1 MNLNV
6 TDRIL
11 VNTEQLQYLLGGC
24 GRRYAQK
31 IGELAKAEVRIGNRL
46 LYSVQK
52 IREFAYQEA
61 MNYSSLHIFSSKAP
75 YQASLLLFL

>member
-1 MNLNV
+1 MKLNV

-31 IGELAKAEVRIGNRL
+31 IGGMAKAEVRIGNRL
-46 LYSVQK
+46 LYSVEK

-61 MNYSSLHIFSSKAP
+61 M
-75 YQASLLLFL
+75 

>member
-1 MNLNV
+1 MECNYEMEDKTMNLNV

-46 LYSVQK
+46 LYSVEK

-61 MNYSSLHIFSSKAP
+61 M
-75 YQASLLLFL
+75 

>member
-46 LYSVQK
+46 LYSVEK

-61 MNYSSLHIFSSKAP
+61 M
-75 YQASLLLFL
+75 

>member
-11 VNTEQLQYLLGGC
+11 VNTEQLQYLLGDC

-46 LYSVQK
+46 LYCVEK
-52 IREFAYQEA
+52 IREFVYNEA
-61 MNYSSLHIFSSKAP
+61 M
-75 YQASLLLFL
+75 